1 MNTAITEVKYL
12 LERLPQDSTYE
23 DIQYHLYV
31 VEKIRQGVGRAQRE
45 GVVSQDDVEL
55 KLEQWL
61 TQ

>member
-31 VEKIRQGVGRAQRE
+31 VEKIRQGVQRAERE
-45 GVVSQDDVEL
+45 GVLGQDDAEL
-55 KLEQWL
+55 KLGQWL
-61 TQ
+61 IK